1 MEAGQTAGTLALLG
15 TVFVL
20 NPDAA
25 IGAAA
30 GAMFFMLH
38 QNHRKPA
45 YRAIYTLISMLA
57 GYSVGH
63 GYGDSWSMFAALC
76 GGAGA
81 VVFLTATLDRLQ
93 AGESGP
99 LVQFFIDLLRGR
111 K

>member
-25 IGAAA
+25 VGAAF
-30 GAMFFMLH
+30 GACFYMLH
-38 QNHRKPA
+38 QNQHTPLRRLA
-45 YRAIYTLISMLA
+45 YGLISLVA
-57 GYSVGH
+57 GYGVGA
-63 GYGDSWSMFAALC
+63 GYGDSWSLLAAVC

-81 VVFLTATLDRLQ
+81 VVVISTALDKIQ
-93 AGESGP
+93 SDEASP
-99 LVQFFIDLLRGR
+99 LVSFLIDIIRGR